1 MKLVVFGGD
10 GRDRGGKP
18 LAFASQIP
26 DYMSLVLA
34 CGERTRWT
42 NGSIPCLIHI
52 IKTTEKRNFFVP
64 LLLVETVGIEPMTS

>member
-26 DYMSLVLA
+26 DYMSLVLRLR
-34 CGERTRWT
+34 RTARDGLT
-42 NGSIPCLIHI
+42 VRS
-52 IKTTEKRNFFVP
+52 
-64 LLLVETVGIEPMTS
+64 LV

>member
-1 MKLVVFGGD
+1 MKSEEVRSKNDKLLMKLVVFGGD

-34 CGERTRWT
+34 CGE
-42 NGSIPCLIHI
+42 PH
-52 IKTTEKRNFFVP
+52 E
-64 LLLVETVGIEPMTS
+64 MD

>member
-34 CGERTRWT
+34 CGE
-42 NGSIPCLIHI
+42 PH
-52 IKTTEKRNFFVP
+52 E
-64 LLLVETVGIEPMTS
+64 MD